1 MPSKCPIKR
10 REQRKRWRLANPD
23 KVHKSSQ
30 DWNARN
36 LENKRAGSR
45 AWANANPERSGAWIK
60 AHPEY
65 YQQYRKLHPDKVKA
79 NTHNRRARK
88 RGNGGTFTAAQWVA
102 LQVLHGCRCR
112 NNRNKGKPKTN
123 TSGFL
128 NVSKSRKRWR
138 AYYKLNNKFHSLGT
152 YDTPEEAYVVAEAKR
167 KELLNA
173 TA

>member
-1 MPSKCPIKR
+1 MK
-10 REQRKRWRLANPD
+10 
-23 KVHKSSQ
+23 KVPLSNGEVTLVSDEDYELVMQWKWKKSRHGYATRCIYVGDGKFS
-30 DWNARN
+30 A
-36 LENKRAGSR
+36 LYLHILIAG
-45 AWANANPERSGAWIK
+45 
-60 AHPEY
+60 
-65 YQQYRKLHPDKVKA
+65 KVKGKTVDHE
-79 NTHNRRARK
+79 NTDKLDNQRHN
-88 RGNGGTFTAAQWVA
+88 
-102 LQVLHGCRCR
+102 LLHVSKSR